1 MSTRDCTPQ
10 RSERID
16 HRDGG
21 ERSASM
27 QSTDRVALLKEGASI
42 NRYISPTAERYL
54 PNVTID
60 QRLGSA
66 YGRCDN
72 GTEVNNRNFDP
83 RNLQNQFDPRYGAD
97 RRSFDPRNG
106 DPRFDPRNGG
116 DPRLDPRNGGDPR
129 FDPRNGGDPR
139 LDPRNGGDPRLDPR
153 NGRDPR
159 LDSQSFAP
167 DGQMRDHTVQRGD
180 SLWKIARNA
189 LRESGQPASARDI
202 MNAIRSI
209 VEANKAEHPSLANN
223 PNLIIDGW
231 HLKIPVGGQD
241 ASRADGTRDLY
252 QFGGD
257 RRQQRTRYDGGDAYF
272 DQRDGAYQRPYGE
285 GPGEFRGRRHSRG
298 DWSGREYGT
307 DPYGRRIPYDR
318 NGEPYPYERSPNPYG
333 RNPYERN
340 PYEQN
345 PYRRGPYDSNPYARP
360 PGYGQDAANQPMN
373 PLSMALREAALL
385 AARGMQTIGRCAAG
399 VQVALAR
406 IGHGQFMGSGNAWDM
421 GAKMARSGKFD
432 VLPLSEAREG
442 DVIVRSWNRN
452 VIAQNRGRNWG
463 DIVVVTSR
471 DSRGNLMGANDH
483 HGRIPPD
490 GGRYTNSYVLRCR
503 T

>member
-10 RSERID
+10 RAERLD
-16 HRDGG
+16 QRDSSD
-21 ERSASM
+21 RPLSM
-27 QSTDRVALLKEGASI
+27 QTTDRVALLREGASI

-60 QRLGSA
+60 QRLGTQYS
-66 YGRCDN
+66 RCEN
-72 GTEVNNRNFDP
+72 GTDVNNRNFNPLNPQTQLDS
-83 RNLQNQFDPRYGAD
+83 RYGAD
-97 RRSFDPRNG
+97 RRNFDPR
-106 DPRFDPRNGG
+106 F
-116 DPRLDPRNGGDPR
+116 DPRNGGDPR

-139 LDPRNGGDPRLDPR
+139 FDPR
-153 NGRDPR
+153 
-159 LDSQSFAP
+159 SFSG
-167 DGQMRDHTVQRGD
+167 DGQMRDHTVQKGD

-202 MNAIRSI
+202 MNAIQSI

-231 HLKIPVGGQD
+231 HLKIPIGAPDAAGG
-241 ASRADGTRDLY
+241 AGARDLY

-257 RRQQRTRYDGGDAYF
+257 RRQQRTRYDGGDVYF
-272 DQRDGAYQRPYGE
+272 DQRDGVYQRPYGE

-307 DPYGRRIPYDR
+307 DQYGRRVPYDR

-340 PYEQN
+340 PYERSPYDQN
-345 PYRRGPYDSNPYARP
+345 PYRRGPYDYNPYERP
-360 PGYGQDAANQPMN
+360 PGYGPDAASQPMN
-373 PLSMALREAALL
+373 PLSMALREAALI

-452 VIAQNRGRNWG
+452 VIAQNGGRNHG
-463 DIVVVTSR
+463 DIVVVTGR
-471 DSRGNLMGANDH
+471 DRRGNLMGANDH

-490 GGRYTNSYVLRCR
+490 GGRYCNSYVLRCR